1 MATFRFQTIES
12 PPNVR
17 YLWATGISGSGVV
30 VGYYWDDSG
39 GESVFRYS
47 GGNYSYLPYPS
58 SAYTIHPY
66 GINSIGNVAGI
77 YEGYDGEGHG
87 FYYTSTTGYTLLDNP
102 GAGPDGFTNAFG
114 INDAGK
120 IVGCFSDGMST
131 YGFIY
136 DSSKGT
142 YTTLVD
148 PHSTVETIAYG
159 INSKNEV
166 VGSYDNGT
174 YHGFLYSG
182 GNFTTLDAPGASAA
196 TGGTE
201 AVAINTAGQIVGV
214 YYDATGLR
222 HGFLYDHGVYQTID
236 DPLGSYGTVLTGIN
250 DQGSI
255 VGYYFD
261 STGTHG
267 FVAKQGS
274 VPRVEIQKVDGSS
287 LHLDSANGGDLYF
300 RIHLTGSISQ
310 SFAVTLLP
318 NAPSTDP
325 LLADGTDAHYG
336 ADWILESNTV
346 QFGPSDF
353 AGGVGVLNANG
364 SMLNA
369 DGSIDHLVK
378 VHVNEDSAG
387 ADAAER
393 YFGLG
398 IASSSDY
405 STDANTNTA
414 TGVVYGPVYSPVKV
428 HVKGLETGTNL
439 THMLERDF
447 QAAVDRFVAA
457 VGPGKLETITVQVK
471 FDTFTNSATL
481 ASTSRDTLVTKPA
494 SAYKDLSPTAD
505 VTGDD
510 FVKIPNLLLEYRNG
524 ETVKDTVDWIITLDK
539 TVLRDKWYNGSDSS
553 VYATTILTHE
563 LLHAAGFGQGDT
575 LDIPEPAWSTH
586 IIDDFYKYYRLGQN
600 KIQLTGTKAVDGG
613 NHLDKPGDLMNPEII
628 GRDIKISDLDIS
640 ILRDFG
646 YSSSTSM
653 QGSGQHASHV
663 FYQASTD
670 FKIASAGSGGLIA
683 TSALAPTTNLSG
695 IEFLRFTDKTIFVE
709 SADNANIARLY
720 SAALDRP
727 PDIGG
732 LSGWED
738 IYAFNIS
745 AAAKANGVYFS
756 LAQANNGFGTS
767 IAGGFTQ
774 SIEFKAKYGSLD
786 DAGFVTQLYL
796 NVLDRTPASAELNG
810 WLEYMHGPAHFTRE
824 MVLVGFAESPENIA
838 KTAADWLIQ
847 I

>member
-17 YLWATGISGSGVV
+17 YSYATGISGSGVV

-39 GESVFRYS
+39 GEYVFRNS
-47 GGNYSYLPYPS
+47 GGTYSYLPYPS
-58 SAYTIHPY
+58 NAYIIHPY

-77 YEGYDGEGHG
+77 YGTFDGEQHG
-87 FYYTSTTGYTLLDNP
+87 FYYTSSTGYTLLDNP
-102 GAGPDGFTNAFG
+102 AAGPDGFTDAFG

-120 IVGCFSDGMST
+120 IVGCFGDGMRT
-131 YGFIY
+131 YGFIF
-136 DSSKGT
+136 DSTRGT

-166 VGSYDNGT
+166 VGSYDNGSH
-174 YHGFLYSG
+174 HGFFYSG
-182 GNFTTLDAPGASAA
+182 GNFTTLDAPGASAS

-201 AVAINTAGQIVGV
+201 AVGINAAGQIVGV
-214 YYDATGLR
+214 YYDAAGLR

-236 DPLGSYGTVLTGIN
+236 DPLGSFGTVLTGIN

-267 FVAKQGS
+267 FVAKQGLA
-274 VPRVEIQKVDGSS
+274 PRVEIHQVDGSS
-287 LHLDSANGGDLYF
+287 LHLSGANGGDLYF
-300 RIHLTGSISQ
+300 RIHLTGSTSQ
-310 SFAVTLLP
+310 SFTVTLLP

-336 ADWILESNTV
+336 ADWILESNII

-353 AGGVGVLNANG
+353 AGPVGVVNANG
-364 SMLNA
+364 SILNA
-369 DGSIDHLVK
+369 DGSVDHLVK
-378 VHVNEDSAG
+378 VHVQEDSAG

-398 IASSSDY
+398 IADSSDY
-405 STDANTNTA
+405 STDARTNTA

-428 HVKGLETGTNL
+428 DVRGLEEGTNL
-439 THMLERDF
+439 TAMLKRDF

-457 VGPGKLETITVQVK
+457 VGPGKLETITVQVE
-471 FDTFTNSATL
+471 FVTFPSPATL
-481 ASTSRDTLVTKPA
+481 ASTSRETLVTKPA
-494 SAYKDLSPTAD
+494 SVYKSLSPTAD

-510 FVKIPNLLLEYRNG
+510 FVAIPNLLLEYRNG
-524 ETVKDTVDWIITLDK
+524 ETVKGSVDWIIKLDK
-539 TVLRDKWYNGSDSS
+539 AVLRDKWYNGSDSS

-563 LLHAAGFGQGDT
+563 LLHAAGFGQEDT

-586 IIDDFYKYYRLGQN
+586 IVDDLLKYYRLGQN
-600 KIQLTGTKAVDGG
+600 KIPLTGTNAVDGG
-613 NHLDKPGDLMNPEII
+613 NHLDKAGDLMNPQIT
-628 GRDIKISDLDIS
+628 GRDIKISELDIS

-646 YSSSTSM
+646 YSSSASI
-653 QGSGQHASHV
+653 QGAGAHASHV
-663 FYQASTD
+663 FYQASID
-670 FKIASAGSGGLIA
+670 FKITSDGAGGLIA
-683 TSALAPTTNLSG
+683 TSALTPKTNLSA

-709 SADNANIARLY
+709 NADNANIARLY
-720 SAALDRP
+720 SAALDRA

-738 IYAFNIS
+738 IYASNIS
-745 AAAKANGVYFS
+745 AAAKANGVYFA
-756 LAQANNGFGTS
+756 LAQTNNGFGTS

-774 SIEFKAKYGSLD
+774 SNEFKSKYGPLD
-786 DAGFVTQLYL
+786 DAGFLTQLYL
-796 NVLDRTPASAELNG
+796 NVLDRTPASAELSG
-810 WLEYMHGPAHFTRE
+810 WLEYMHGPAHFSRE